1 MTKRSTPSSPPNPAS
16 APAKP
21 GGGWPIPTPGDVLCF
36 AYLWAREAAT
46 GQEEGLK
53 DRPVVVVLATQET
66 GDRLRVL
73 VAPATHSPPDDA
85 AMAIEMPAN
94 VKRDLGL
101 DRERSWIMT
110 NEINSFR
117 WPGPDVRVLE
127 DGTPFYGAVPD
138 WLFLRVREG
147 VEVWA
152 ERGKIQVTRRTE

>member
-1 MTKRSTPSSPPNPAS
+1 M
-16 APAKP
+16 
-21 GGGWPIPTPGDVLCF
+21 LCF

-66 GDRLRVL
+66 GDRLGVL
-73 VAPATHSPPDDA
+73 VAPVTHSPPDDSA
-85 AMAIEMPAN
+85 TAIEMPAN

-117 WPGPDVRVLE
+117 WPGPDVRVLD

-138 WLFLRVREG
+138 WLFLRVRESVG
-147 VEVWA
+147 AWA
-152 ERGKIQVTRRTE
+152 GRGEMRVTRRTD

>member
-1 MTKRSTPSSPPNPAS
+1 M
-16 APAKP
+16 
-21 GGGWPIPTPGDVLCF
+21 PTPGDVLCF

-73 VAPATHSPPDDA
+73 VAPVTHSPPDDT

-101 DRERSWIMT
+101 DRDRSWVMT

-117 WPGPDVRVLE
+117 WPGPDVRVL
-127 DGTPFYGAVPD
+127 DNGTPFYGAVPD
-138 WLFLRVREG
+138 WLFLRVQEG
-147 VEVWA
+147 VGVWA
-152 ERGKIQVTRRTE
+152 ARREIQVTRRTE

>member
-1 MTKRSTPSSPPNPAS
+1 
-16 APAKP
+16 
-21 GGGWPIPTPGDVLCF
+21 VLCF

-73 VAPATHSPPDDA
+73 VAPVTHSAPDDA
-85 AMAIEMPAN
+85 ATAIEIPTT

-117 WPGPDVRVLE
+117 WQGPDVRVLD

-138 WLFLRVREG
+138 WLFLRVRAG
-147 VEVWA
+147 VGDWVA
-152 ERGKIQVTRRTE
+152 RGEMQVTRRTE